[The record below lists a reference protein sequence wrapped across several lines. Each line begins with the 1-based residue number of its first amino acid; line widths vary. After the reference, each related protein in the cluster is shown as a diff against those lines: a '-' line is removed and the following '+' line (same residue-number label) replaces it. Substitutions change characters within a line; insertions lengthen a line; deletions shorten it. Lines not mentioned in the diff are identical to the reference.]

1 MTDAEIIS
9 GLQQNGAE
17 RKKCEFAL
25 YQSYNYFIREG
36 CKKYHLDDDES
47 QIAYSDAVLSVI
59 VNTTNNTFEGRSSLK
74 TYLFQIYSNK
84 CVDFVRKNTT
94 NKSSVHNGTG
104 ISDMLWQ
111 LPDNAKH
118 VVEKMMQKYQRS
130 IIAEKLKEVG
140 EKCREMLLFF
150 EEGYSDKEIA
160 EKLQYQTAAV
170 AKTSR
175 LRCLDKLREKVKGI
189 ISA

>member
-9 GLQQNGAE
+9 GLKQNGAE
-17 RKKCEFAL
+17 RSRCEFAL

-36 CKKYHLDDDES
+36 CKKYSLSADES
-47 QIAYSDAVLSVI
+47 QIAYSDAIFSVI
-59 VNTTNNTFEGRSSLK
+59 ISIGKNLFEGRSSLK
-74 TYLFQIYSNK
+74 SYLFQIYSNK
-84 CVDFVRKNTT
+84 CVDLVRKNTT

-104 ISDMLWQ
+104 ISDMLGQ
-111 LPDNAKH
+111 LPDGAKNA
-118 VVEKMMQKYQRS
+118 VEKMMQKYQLS
-130 IIAEKLKEVG
+130 VIAEKLKEIG

-175 LRCLDKLREKVKGI
+175 LRCLDKLREKVKST

>member
-1 MTDAEIIS
+1 MGDEEMIA

-17 RKKCEFAL
+17 RNRCEHAL
-25 YQSYNYFIREG
+25 YQTYNYFILEG
-36 CKKYHLDDDES
+36 SKKYNLNEDES

-59 VNTTNNTFEGRSSLK
+59 VNIVKSNFEGRSSLK

-84 CVDFVRKNTT
+84 CVDLVRKNTT
-94 NKSSVHNGTG
+94 NKSSVHNGIG
-104 ISDMLWQ
+104 ISDMLGQ
-111 LPDNAKH
+111 LPDDAKNA
-118 VVEKMMQKYQRS
+118 VEKMMHKYQLTV
-130 IIAEKLKEVG
+130 IAEKLKEVG

-150 EEGYSDKEIA
+150 EEGYSDREIA

-175 LRCLDKLREKVKGI
+175 LRCLDKLREKVKNT
-189 ISA
+189 ISS